1 MMRMKTRKPTALL
14 MMAVLVL
21 SAVGCDRTET
31 GISTVPEDVDRTVLG
46 EGKTEFL
53 FDVIFEDGSAAYYE
67 IYTNET
73 TIGEALEALSL
84 VSGDETQYGLYVKYV
99 DGVRADYDLDGKYWA
114 FYIDG
119 EYAVTGVDSTSIQD
133 GSVYTFQVQ

>member
-1 MMRMKTRKPTALL
+1 MKTRKPTALL

>member
-67 IYTNET
+67 IYTDET